1 MRRWIKRNPGKSLI
15 ALISM
20 ITVIIVYLFM
30 INKFNSN
37 EQPVRNDKIMNIYG
51 FSSLYW
57 MIGII
62 GGCILITLIYVSV
75 KKYRA
80 LHKKKKK
87 KSNS

>member
-1 MRRWIKRNPGKSLI
+1 MRKWIKRNPGKSL
-15 ALISM
+15 M
-20 ITVIIVYLFM
+20 IVFGMFLVIVTYLFI
-30 INKFNSN
+30 INTFNHDG
-37 EQPVRNDKIMNIYG
+37 QTIKDDKIIHIYSL
-51 FSSLYW
+51 SSLYW

-80 LHKKKKK
+80 LHKHKKE